1 MNKKNY
7 IIISIAF
14 ILLLCLG
21 IFSSVFQ
28 KKDYSNNTVDN
39 NLAKIEIYS
48 TQNNELIKT
57 IDNKKILN
65 EYTKKLSFL
74 YINFDIICKIAIIIA
89 LADELLKF
97 IIVAYIIIISSS
109 RIFFI
114 L

>member
-1 MNKKNY
+1 MNKKTY

-48 TQNNELIKT
+48 TQNNE
-57 IDNKKILN
+57 
-65 EYTKKLSFL
+65 
-74 YINFDIICKIAIIIA
+74 
-89 LADELLKF
+89 
-97 IIVAYIIIISSS
+97 
-109 RIFFI
+109 
-114 L
+114 